1 MGEANVVKS
10 VLIIKISDRQRND
23 KRESLKDVKCESYY
37 PGEVLKTWK
46 REKKYK
52 YLTKEI
58 ENIIYE
64 ESY

>member
-10 VLIIKISDRQRND
+10 VLIIIKISDRQRND

-46 REKKYK
+46 RE